1 MEQLT
6 HSDHE
11 RKHLICYLLLY
22 MLYVRIPKTCQPS
35 PKIMCVSWHKVGSK
49 YLLTATQIKSLKKTL
64 LVFFLRRLSQL
75 LKTQSA
81 CLSCIDVMMKR
92 ISAAKH
98 SSFICVPGSSCQCH
112 SSVCCVDFEAIN
124 PELRARVRCEP
135 SRAGQAGLAL
145 LYHAAQF
152 THTKR

>member
-1 MEQLT
+1 MVLLT
-6 HSDHE
+6 HLDHE
-11 RKHLICYLLLY
+11 HKHLICYLLLY

-35 PKIMCVSWHKVGSK
+35 PKIMCVSVHKVGSK

-64 LVFFLRRLSQL
+64 LVLFSAKKQL
-75 LKTQSA
+75 LKTKSA
-81 CLSCIDVMMKR
+81 CLSCIDVMIKR

-98 SSFICVPGSSCQCH
+98 SSFICLPGSSCECH

-145 LYHAAQF
+145 LHHAAQF